1 MTVVKFDF
9 DQDTS
14 EEAVFALTLDYFYM
28 GEIKSCFDIKALGPI
43 MWSWKS
49 IVHNIIITVKLVYS
63 LFSVSFINIKSK
75 MCHAPFFLIINH
87 VYAVCTNKI

>member
-75 MCHAPFFLIINH
+75 MCHAPFFLILNH